1 MQEEQERQEAI
12 EELQATFMGHQAR
25 QPVVKALQVLCSKL
39 KKQLITK
46 VLINVNTHCSKKK
59 IVCVLLYEM
68 TLVSA
73 SNPLFFTISELMSYL
88 HLDLPMISSSDMRLW
103 YKL

>member
-39 KKQLITK
+39 KEQLITK
-46 VLINVNTHCSKKK
+46 VLINVNTHCSKNRLCF
-59 IVCVLLYEM
+59 IVRDDPCLRLKP
-68 TLVSA
+68 T
-73 SNPLFFTISELMSYL
+73 FFTISEPL
-88 HLDLPMISSSDMRLW
+88 SSSFWLSGT
-103 YKL
+103 